1 MSLLAS
7 STELPTLTNH
17 CFGGPVCRSAVYD
30 MGSAGH
36 RSGNPP
42 RSAHPVD
49 DASGGAA
56 EGDSRLADPRGH
68 SSHGWQPPTD
78 QGAKCH
84 RGDPNGVGV
93 ESSQA
98 SHGSTG
104 CGSIGDKCDVDL
116 HPQLSVG
123 EWVWRF
129 GRHKWHSNTD
139 GASKQE
145 GEDIHSVGP
154 NRRDRGD
161 PQIPCRVGE
170 VLREPLGDH
179 RFGTNAGSRTNR
191 HPGGGDGREG
201 GGKGRGTLCG
211 FLHPY
216 SVWEEDAENDE
227 DEELCLSARWNMED
241 GRDSGTA
248 KSPGLAGLL
257 QGVQG
262 SPVHVEVSTVDLN
275 CSTNHRRPSGAGY
288 KRTCGGP
295 ASLAGAVLRGLH
307 GTLPG
312 VPGVLAPA
320 DASRRQN
327 ARRKVRAP
335 EEKFGKGS
343 CSWEGTRGR
352 GVRSSKAMG
361 WGVPGGSKGSPVLG
375 FERQETSSVLLG
387 KGKEHP
393 TTSFGA
399 DVRRSKGL
407 DPKHRVCNGSR
418 IIAARRCGKEEE
430 EKKEGKG
437 WQRRIWRYRFK
448 AGERGG
454 CQQEVGRQTKQSRSS
469 KEMGR
474 HVSHDPR
481 GQASVLCLCKG
492 VITGCM
498 PRKLQEWEST
508 QVHVLFGE
516 PPEQGLPEEARKGW
530 WERREEVGT
539 RPRWGR
545 RACRQRRGRGFE
557 PRRREPSE
565 VQISRT
571 LCGLWRL
578 HWGSQER
585 MWRQGDCARC
595 AGSMDDG
602 VGHHGRCT
610 FRGVEEVGQRCRPYP
625 SCTAMQVNDEGETS
639 GRAWISSNDSFRE
652 TTYGLGASFGG
663 RRNAERTSILCDCA
677 QENGGTYSLEN
688 PWDSYLWL
696 LPVMKRHMTKG
707 TKVEVHQCA
716 YGCESKKATGIL
728 TTSPWVKK
736 VCLKCGDIHP
746 HEHVALEGKGWNFA
760 YDPPRWVWKTSMAA
774 EYPAGLCWAWAK
786 ELNSFLE
793 EEATQKALWEASYA
807 RRGERGIERNKRME
821 AARPSGGWQEQ
832 REWENQ
838 QALGGLRNPYQA
850 VARTPAMWGVGRLMR
865 AAVLK
870 ALRRYSDRLPRG
882 KEEDLYGLCNGLDP
896 VLVQEAVKELAVAAG
911 TDVEEEAKPY
921 RSKLIRR
928 LLEIGKDAEQDVP
941 VWMEEGYPLGIEVPL
956 EVNAIFPTT
965 TDDTKAVEASR
976 TFQTLTS
983 MEDVLQAENYK
994 SFQDAGEPAEEE
1006 LERIAQLGYATWE
1019 PDWTA
1024 VTASVGAG
1032 AALTKLGCIQKEKPD
1047 GSIKTRLIVDMRRSG
1062 INGKMTIRQRVVLPR
1077 VTEVVTSWQ
1086 QLAAMYR
1093 GQPLTMAVIDFK
1105 DAFYTCRLNASEK
1118 KYAVVQGR
1126 KGFYILN
1133 VVAFGLACDPCSGG
1147 VPLL

>member
-1 MSLLAS
+1 VRFKFLELFAGYGGFTGAVRNACGDKVTVLDAQDQWT
-7 STELPTLTNH
+7 TEWDIT
-17 CFGGPVCRSAVYD
+17 
-30 MGSAGH
+30 
-36 RSGNPP
+36 
-42 RSAHPVD
+42 D
-49 DASGGAA
+49 DAHFEESKKWARDA
-56 EGDSRLADPRGH
+56 DHTHLA
-68 SSHGWQPPTD
+68 PPCKSMTKARRQD
-78 QGAKCH
+78 
-84 RGDPNGVGV
+84 
-93 ESSQA
+93 E
-98 SHGSTG
+98 HGSVPTIR
-104 CGSIGDKCDVDL
+104 S
-116 HPQLSVG
+116 
-123 EWVWRF
+123 E
-129 GRHKWHSNTD
+129 
-139 GASKQE
+139 KQ
-145 GEDIHSVGP
+145 P
-154 NRRDRGD
+154 
-161 PQIPCRVGE
+161 
-170 VLREPLGDH
+170 
-179 RFGTNAGSRTNR
+179 
-191 HPGGGDGREG
+191 
-201 GGKGRGTLCG
+201 
-211 FLHPY
+211 
-216 SVWEEDAENDE
+216 
-227 DEELCLSARWNMED
+227 
-241 GRDSGTA
+241 
-248 KSPGLAGLL
+248 
-257 QGVQG
+257 
-262 SPVHVEVSTVDLN
+262 
-275 CSTNHRRPSGAGY
+275 
-288 KRTCGGP
+288 
-295 ASLAGAVLRGLH
+295 
-307 GTLPG
+307 
-312 VPGVLAPA
+312 
-320 DASRRQN
+320 
-327 ARRKVRAP
+327 
-335 EEKFGKGS
+335 
-343 CSWEGTRGR
+343 
-352 GVRSSKAMG
+352 MG
-361 WGVPGGSKGSPVLG
+361 WG
-375 FERQETSSVLLG
+375 
-387 KGKEHP
+387 HP
-393 TTSFGA
+393 LA
-399 DVRRSKGL
+399 
-407 DPKHRVCNGSR
+407 
-418 IIAARRCGKEEE
+418 EE
-430 EKKEGKG
+430 GNL
-437 WQRRIWRYRFK
+437 I
-448 AGERGG
+448 
-454 CQQEVGRQTKQSRSS
+454 
-469 KEMGR
+469 
-474 HVSHDPR
+474 
-481 GQASVLCLCKG
+481 
-492 VITGCM
+492 
-498 PRKLQEWEST
+498 
-508 QVHVLFGE
+508 
-516 PPEQGLPEEARKGW
+516 
-530 WERREEVGT
+530 
-539 RPRWGR
+539 
-545 RACRQRRGRGFE
+545 
-557 PRRREPSE
+557 
-565 VQISRT
+565 
-571 LCGLWRL
+571 
-578 HWGSQER
+578 
-585 MWRQGDCARC
+585 
-595 AGSMDDG
+595 
-602 VGHHGRCT
+602 
-610 FRGVEEVGQRCRPYP
+610 
-625 SCTAMQVNDEGETS
+625 
-639 GRAWISSNDSFRE
+639 
-652 TTYGLGASFGG
+652 
-663 RRNAERTSILCDCA
+663 AERTSILCDCA

-850 VARTPAMWGVGRLMR
+850 VARTPAMWGVGCLMR

-870 ALRRYSDRLPRG
+870 ALRRNSDRLPRG

-956 EVNAIFPTT
+956 GVNAIFPTT

-1133 VVAFGLACDPCSGG
+1133 VVAFGLACG
-1147 VPLL
+1147 PLLWGRTAAVMMRLAAAMLPELRLQCFVDDPIFVLSGQDDLQHRMGLILACTLWQALGSGLAWGKLQLGTSVSWIGFQLQLQDDTFVATLAPDKLKKLQGLLQELRAFKGMLPLAKLRTLAGVLGLAHLDHRFRQALGQYDLGSNHRG